1 MRIGVEMDGSYLRL
15 AIVDGGQVYRK
26 IVVPTKANEPK
37 EIIIAHMIEMI
48 KQIFNSNIRGIGV
61 GLSGIVNQDKGFSKK
76 SINISHWEDVPIKD
90 ILEKEFEV
98 PIFVN
103 NDCNCFAFGERYY
116 GEGTMYKDIVCLT
129 LSLGVG
135 AGVIINNELYYGN
148 SAGAGEIGFLNYLDA
163 NYEYYCGQRFFM
175 RNNTTSKDAYDL
187 AMKGDN
193 HVLELWK
200 MLGVHIGNLI
210 NTVLFTYDPQ
220 AIIIGGDLAI
230 GYSFFK
236 ESMFENIS
244 QFPFKDTLDR
254 VKIILSKKEDVTLIG
269 AASLVV

>member
-1 MRIGVEMDGSYLRL
+1 MRIGVEMDGSFLRL

-26 IVVPTKANEPK
+26 IVVPTKASEPK
-37 EIIIAHMIEMI
+37 EVIIAHMIEMI
-48 KQIFNSNIRGIGV
+48 KKIFNSNIRGIGI
-61 GLSGIVNQDKGFSKK
+61 GLSGIVNQDEGFSKK

-98 PIFVN
+98 PVFVN

-116 GEGTMYKDIVCLT
+116 GEGTMCKDIVSLT

-163 NYEYYCGQRFFM
+163 NYEYYCGQRFFI
-175 RNNTTSKDAYDL
+175 RNNTTGQEAYEL
-187 AMKGDN
+187 AMKGDACMIG
-193 HVLELWK
+193 LWK
-200 MLGVHIGNLI
+200 EIGGHIGNLI

-220 AIIIGGDLAI
+220 AVILGGDLAI
-230 GYSFFK
+230 GYDFFK
-236 ESMFENIS
+236 QSMYDNIA
-244 QFPFKDTLDR
+244 QFPFKDTLNR
-254 VKIILSKKEDVTLIG
+254 VKILLSKKEDVTLIG